1 MGTFSK
7 YSVNNTTME
16 WSPLNLFQIIFHDGV
31 GGPWLEAVD
40 NGDND
45 LSCSRGQAIGVSVAL
60 LVFLMTILGNGGFKR
75 MNSSAHLCL
84 CHDKDHRLDDAL
96 DDWTCG
102 CGNRIA
108 SLSEAFEEDREG
120 IGEDTA
126 RRFERTA
133 GTLEHGCRSRERP
146 RRRRNQIFSRAV
158 Q

>member
-1 MGTFSK
+1 MLTGAFSK
-7 YSVNNTTME
+7 YPVNGVTTE
-16 WSPLNLFQIIFHDGV
+16 WSPLNLFQIIFHCGV
-31 GGPWLEAVD
+31 RDSWLEAID
-40 NGDND
+40 NGNND

-60 LVFLMTILGNGGFKR
+60 LVFLMTILDNGGFKR
-75 MNSSAHLCL
+75 VNSLAHLCL

-108 SLSEAFEEDREG
+108 SLSEAFEEDRES

-133 GTLEHGCRSRERP
+133 GTLEHGCRSRESP
-146 RRRRNQIFSRAV
+146 EALS
-158 Q
+158 